1 MSDTRRFCIAFLV
14 GMVLTNLAERAH
26 LVKPYDGVSSAA
38 ARFIAA
44 FIIGAITVAIIG
56 KSTPSTEG
64 QGE

>member
-14 GMVLTNLAERAH
+14 GMVLTRLAEVVH
-26 LVKPYDGVSSAA
+26 LVKPYDGMQPVA
-38 ARFIAA
+38 ARFIAS
-44 FIIGAITVAIIG
+44 FVLGAVVVALTG